1 MLLKKYSHGGVH
13 RGGNGDPEST
23 ADPRRAPSTAYGQG
37 NFDPNSNRLIAE
49 LIRRTQSG
57 EFDGQLP
64 SGRVETADP
73 LFDLLSLGSGQLGVR
88 AIKKGVGEA
97 GEAMAKQS
105 TKGLDKLAKQYK
117 ASRVNDALMDYPD
130 MLEEGLRMSEFA
142 KKFPKGSA
150 RYNEVMAES
159 ERFMSIA
166 KEQEQML
173 GGYGI
178 SFDDILK
185 RRDLAKE
192 YAPRARKYLEDAVS
206 SDFQDY
212 ISRQSR

>member
-1 MLLKKYSHGGVH
+1 MRSL
-13 RGGNGDPEST
+13 RRNGDPIKESS
-23 ADPRRAPSTAYGQG
+23 ADPRRAPETAYGG
-37 NFDPNSNRLIAE
+37 GSINPGSNRMIMDLIA
-49 LIRRTQSG
+49 RTKDG

-64 SGRVETADP
+64 SGRVETTDP
-73 LFDLLSLGSGQLGVR
+73 LFDLLSLGSGQFGVR

-97 GEAMAKQS
+97 GEAMARQS
-105 TKGLDKLAKQYK
+105 TKGLDKIAKRYK
-117 ASRVNDALMDYPD
+117 GSRVNDALMDYPD

-150 RYNEVMAES
+150 RYNEAIAES

-178 SFDDILK
+178 TFDDILQ
-185 RRDLAKE
+185 RRDLSKE

-206 SDFQDY
+206 NDFSDY
-212 ISRQSR
+212 ISRQSY

>member
-1 MLLKKYSHGGVH
+1 MLIKKYSHGGVH

-97 GEAMAKQS
+97 GEAVAKQAAKGVRPF
-105 TKGLDKLAKQYK
+105 TKMKSDLDLN
-117 ASRVNDALMDYPD
+117 RRELDALLVKYEDAYD
-130 MLEEGLRMSEFA
+130 DLADFKRWFSSNN
-142 KKFPKGSA
+142 KGVA
-150 RYNEVMAES
+150 AES
-159 ERFMSIA
+159 DNFLLNRREKSLREAEDQMSKYGFTIESLKKKLSDLT
-166 KEQEQML
+166 KEP
-173 GGYGI
+173 Y
-178 SFDDILK
+178 
-185 RRDLAKE
+185 
-192 YAPRARKYLEDAVS
+192 
-206 SDFQDY
+206 
-212 ISRQSR
+212 